1 MDNYEDF
8 ISTVSHEL
16 RTPLTSIRGF
26 SQTMLASWDK
36 LDDESKK
43 KFLNIIVEQSNRLI
57 NLVENMLSVTKLH
70 NAKENLILKEFSIKQ
85 PIETIASI
93 VKNQYK
99 DKTFE
104 IIIDKSTPAILADTD
119 KFQQIMTNL
128 IENAAKYGLENSTI
142 TIKAGLSNS
151 KAIEANCY
159 SDSESVSIKVINF
172 GSEIPSEDYE
182 KIFTKFARI
191 DNPLTRK
198 VQGSGL
204 GLYITKNLVEKMGG
218 KISVNSTLKDGS
230 KDVYVNTFEVILPA
244 ENIEQQAREKCS
256 Q

>member
-1 MDNYEDF
+1 MNENEQSYEDF

-36 LDDESKK
+36 LDDNTKK
-43 KFLNIIVEQSNRLI
+43 KFIKIIEEQSQRLI

-70 NAKENLILKEFSIKQ
+70 SKNIYVYNETDIKPLIEQ
-85 PIETIASI
+85 TITI
-93 VKNQYK
+93 VKSKYKNQNFEFNCPPNIPYIFV
-99 DKTFE
+99 DK
-104 IIIDKSTPAILADTD
+104 D

-128 IENAAKYGLENSTI
+128 LENSAKYSPDNSTTTI
-142 TIKAGLSNS
+142 SAQEKSNS
-151 KAIEANCY
+151 VLIKITNLGINIE
-159 SDSESVSIKVINF
+159 KK
-172 GSEIPSEDYE
+172 DYE
-182 KIFTKFARI
+182 TIFTKFSRI

-204 GLYITKNLVEKMGG
+204 GLFITKSLIEQMGG
-218 KISVNSTLKDGS
+218 CISVDSQPLDNCEFAQI
-230 KDVYVNTFEVILPA
+230 TFSLEMPVK
-244 ENIEQQAREKCS
+244 NIEEQARIKCN

>member
-85 PIETIASI
+85 PIETVASI

-151 KAIEANCY
+151 RAIEANCY

>member
-1 MDNYEDF
+1 MNDKDYEDF

-57 NLVENMLSVTKLH
+57 NLVENMLSVTKLQ
-70 NAKENLILKEFSIKQ
+70 NSKENLIYKEIQVK
-85 PIETIASI
+85 PVIEMISSI

-99 DKTFE
+99 DKKINIE
-104 IIIDKSTPAILADTD
+104 IPNTTPAILADKD

-128 IENAAKYGLENSTI
+128 IENAAKYGDDNTTI
-142 TIKAGLSNS
+142 TVKANIN
-151 KAIEANCY
+151 K
-159 SDSESVSIKVINF
+159 DMVSIKVTNQGI
-172 GSEIPSEDYE
+172 EIPKEDYE
-182 KIFTKFARI
+182 KIFTKFSRI

-204 GLYITKNLVEKMGG
+204 GLYITKNLVEKMQGQ
-218 KISVNSTLKDGS
+218 ISVQSENHKT
-230 KDVYVNTFEVILPA
+230 TFEVNLPA
-244 ENIEQQAREKCS
+244 ANIERQAREKCS

>member
-1 MDNYEDF
+1 MNEYEDF

-43 KFLNIIVEQSNRLI
+43 KFLKIIVEQSNRLI
-57 NLVENMLSVTKLH
+57 NLVENMLSVTKLQG
-70 NAKENLILKEFSIKQ
+70 AKENLIYKEVSIK
-85 PIETIASI
+85 PVVEMIASI

-99 DKTFE
+99 DKSFK
-104 IIIDKSTPAILADTD
+104 IDINSKVPNILVDKD

-128 IENAAKYGLENSTI
+128 MENAAKYGDEGSVIEVRAAYVPENVC
-142 TIKAGLSNS
+142 
-151 KAIEANCY
+151 IE
-159 SDSESVSIKVINF
+159 VINS
-172 GSEIPSEDYE
+172 GIEIPKEDYE
-182 KIFTKFARI
+182 KIFTKFSRI

-204 GLYITKNLVEKMGG
+204 GLYITKSLVEKMSG
-218 KISVNSTLKDGS
+218 KIFVTSGNGITKFSVSM
-230 KDVYVNTFEVILPA
+230 PA
-244 ENIEQQAREKCS
+244 GNIERQAREKCK

>member
-1 MDNYEDF
+1 MDNNDLEQNYEDF

-26 SQTMLASWDK
+26 SQTMIASWDK
-36 LDDESKK
+36 LDDDSKK
-43 KFLNIIVEQSNRLI
+43 KFIKIIEEQSNRLI
-57 NLVENMLSVTKLH
+57 HLVENMLSVTKLRAGNNH
-70 NAKENLILKEFSIKQ
+70 LVYKSVDVQ
-85 PIETIASI
+85 TPIEQTIYI

-99 DKTFE
+99 NHSFEFKCSENIPNIFVDK
-104 IIIDKSTPAILADTD
+104 D

-128 IENAAKYGLENSTI
+128 IENSAKYSPDNSTTKI
-142 TIKAGLSNS
+142 LVNVENDNVVI
-151 KAIEANCY
+151 
-159 SDSESVSIKVINF
+159 SVENF
-172 GSEIPSEDYE
+172 GIGIDEKDYS

-218 KISVNSTLKDGS
+218 IISVKSEKMNDNSELS
-230 KDVYVNTFEVILPA
+230 KIRFTVSFPIKS
-244 ENIEQQAREKCS
+244 IEEQARIRCN

>member
-85 PIETIASI
+85 PLETIVSI

-104 IIIDKSTPAILADTD
+104 IMIDKSTPAILADTD

>member
-85 PIETIASI
+85 PIETVASI

>member
-1 MDNYEDF
+1 MDNNDLEQNYEDF

-36 LDDESKK
+36 LDDDSKK
-43 KFLNIIVEQSNRLI
+43 KFIKIIEEQSNRLI
-57 NLVENMLSVTKLH
+57 HLVENMLSVTKLRAGNNH
-70 NAKENLILKEFSIKQ
+70 FVYKSVEVQ
-85 PIETIASI
+85 TPIEQTISI

-99 DKTFE
+99 NHSFEFKCSGNIPNIFVDK
-104 IIIDKSTPAILADTD
+104 D

-128 IENAAKYGLENSTI
+128 IENSAKYSPDNSTTKI
-142 TIKAGLSNS
+142 LVNVENDNVVISVENLGIGIDEKD
-151 KAIEANCY
+151 Y
-159 SDSESVSIKVINF
+159 S
-172 GSEIPSEDYE
+172 

-218 KISVNSTLKDGS
+218 IISVKSEKMNDNSELS
-230 KDVYVNTFEVILPA
+230 KIKFTVSFPIKS
-244 ENIEQQAREKCS
+244 IEEQARIRCN

>member
-1 MDNYEDF
+1 MDNNDLEQNYEDF

-36 LDDESKK
+36 LDDDSKK
-43 KFLNIIVEQSNRLI
+43 KFIKIIEEQSNRLI
-57 NLVENMLSVTKLH
+57 HLVENMLSVTKLRAGNNH
-70 NAKENLILKEFSIKQ
+70 FVYKSVEVQ
-85 PIETIASI
+85 TPIEQIISI

-99 DKTFE
+99 NHSFEFKYSENIPNIFVDK
-104 IIIDKSTPAILADTD
+104 D

-128 IENAAKYGLENSTI
+128 IENSAKYSPDNSITKILVNVENDNVVISVENLGI
-142 TIKAGLSNS
+142 GIDEKD
-151 KAIEANCY
+151 Y
-159 SDSESVSIKVINF
+159 S
-172 GSEIPSEDYE
+172 

-218 KISVNSTLKDGS
+218 IISVKSEKMNDNSELSEIRFTVSFPIKS
-230 KDVYVNTFEVILPA
+230 
-244 ENIEQQAREKCS
+244 IEEQARIRCN

>member
-1 MDNYEDF
+1 MDNNDLEQNYEDF

-36 LDDESKK
+36 LDDDSKK
-43 KFLNIIVEQSNRLI
+43 KFIKIIEEQSNRLI
-57 NLVENMLSVTKLH
+57 HLVENMLSVTKLRAGNNH
-70 NAKENLILKEFSIKQ
+70 FVYKSVEVQ
-85 PIETIASI
+85 TPIEQTISI

-99 DKTFE
+99 NHSFEFKCSENIPNIFVDK
-104 IIIDKSTPAILADTD
+104 D

-128 IENAAKYGLENSTI
+128 IENSAKYSVQDYLTEIKTYQKAENVHIEISNTGLGI
-142 TIKAGLSNS
+142 D
-151 KAIEANCY
+151 EA
-159 SDSESVSIKVINF
+159 
-172 GSEIPSEDYE
+172 DYE

-204 GLYITKNLVEKMGG
+204 GLYITKTLTEQMGG
-218 KISVNSTLKDGS
+218 NIQVKSTPIS
-230 KDVYVNTFEVILPA
+230 KDLSKITFTLIMPVKTLE
-244 ENIEQQAREKCS
+244 EQARIKCS

>member
-85 PIETIASI
+85 PIETVASI

-151 KAIEANCY
+151 KAIETNCY

>member
-1 MDNYEDF
+1 MNEYEDF

-43 KFLNIIVEQSNRLI
+43 KFLKIIVEQSNRLI
-57 NLVENMLSVTKLH
+57 NLVENMLSVTKLQG
-70 NAKENLILKEFSIKQ
+70 AKENLIYKEVSIK
-85 PIETIASI
+85 PVVEMIASI

-99 DKTFE
+99 DKSFK
-104 IIIDKSTPAILADTD
+104 IDINSKVPNILVDKD

-128 IENAAKYGLENSTI
+128 MENAAKYGDEGSVIEVRAAYVPENVC
-142 TIKAGLSNS
+142 
-151 KAIEANCY
+151 IE
-159 SDSESVSIKVINF
+159 VINS
-172 GSEIPSEDYE
+172 GIEIPKEDYE
-182 KIFTKFARI
+182 KIFTKFSRI

-204 GLYITKNLVEKMGG
+204 GLYITKSLVEKMGG
-218 KISVNSTLKDGS
+218 KIFVTSGNGITKFSVSM
-230 KDVYVNTFEVILPA
+230 PA
-244 ENIEQQAREKCS
+244 GNIERQAREKCK